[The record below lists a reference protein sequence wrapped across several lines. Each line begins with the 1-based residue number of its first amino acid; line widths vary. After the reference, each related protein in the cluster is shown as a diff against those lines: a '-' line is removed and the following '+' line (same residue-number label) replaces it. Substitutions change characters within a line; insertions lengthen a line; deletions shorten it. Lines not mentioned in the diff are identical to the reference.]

1 MHTVELYA
9 HVRRYVMV
17 EGHSRRAAAR
27 EYGISREMVA
37 KMVAHAV
44 PPRYQRSKPPFKPK
58 LDPFLGFIDE
68 VLRTDQDVSRKQR
81 HTARRI
87 FERLQKE
94 HGYTGGYT
102 QVKDY
107 VRTTKRHHQEM
118 FIPLIHPPGH
128 AQVDFGEAWVR
139 LAGQDL
145 KAHFFAMIMP
155 HSDAPFVIAFPAET
169 TESFLAGHVAAFAF
183 FGGVPQSIL
192 YDNTKLAV
200 AKIIREDHLLKER
213 IRTVKFTELVSHF
226 LFQDRFGRPGRG
238 NDKGNVEGLVKY
250 IQRTF
255 LTPIPDAADW
265 AELNLRLEE
274 RCRQRQ
280 EERTRGEDGTIGE
293 RLLRDI
299 AVLQPLPAAIF
310 DACSHQPGT
319 VTSQSLVRFK
329 TNDYSVPTAYGHQKI
344 LIKAY
349 VETVEICLGAEV
361 IARHERSYGREE
373 LIFNPLHYLSLLEMK
388 VGALDQAAPLAGW
401 DLPEGFL
408 TIRRLLEARQG
419 KQGRREYVSI
429 LCLHNNFSPEQ
440 VHRGVLDALRLGAIA
455 YDAVK
460 HLIMAAIEQ
469 RPLRLDLAHY
479 PHLPAT
485 EVRLTQPEDYNA
497 LLCTT
502 AAP

>member
-9 HVRRYVMV
+9 QVRRHVMV
-17 EGHSRRAAAR
+17 EGHSRRHAAR
-27 EYGISREMVA
+27 HFGISREMVA
-37 KMVAHAV
+37 KMVAHAA
-44 PPRYQRSKPPFKPK
+44 PPGYQRSCPAAKPK

-68 VLRTDQDVSRKQR
+68 ILKSDQEASRKQR
-81 HTARRI
+81 HTAKRI
-87 FERLQKE
+87 YERIRQE
-94 HGYTGGYT
+94 YGYTGGYT

-107 VRTTKRHHQEM
+107 VRTARRKHQEM
-118 FIPLIHPPGH
+118 FIPLIHPAGH

-139 LAGQDL
+139 IAGQDV
-145 KAHFFAMIMP
+145 KAHFFAMILP

-200 AKIIREDHLLKER
+200 AKIIREDNQLKER
-213 IRTVKFTELVSHF
+213 VRTAKFTELVSHF

-250 IQRTF
+250 TQRTF
-255 LTPIPDAADW
+255 LTPIPEAADW
-265 AELNLRLEE
+265 AELNGRLEE

-280 EERTRGEDGTIGE
+280 AERTRGEEATIGE
-293 RLLRDI
+293 RLLDDQ
-299 AVLQPLPAAIF
+299 AAFLPLPIAIF
-310 DACSHQPGT
+310 DACTHQPGT
-319 VTSQSLVRFK
+319 VTSQALVRFK
-329 TNDYSVPTAYGHQKI
+329 TNDYSVPVAYGFQKV
-344 LIKAY
+344 LIRAY
-349 VETVEICLGAEV
+349 VETVEICVGGDV
-361 IARHERSYGREE
+361 IARHDRSYGREE
-373 LIFNPLHYLSLLEMK
+373 LVFNPLHYLPLLEMK

-401 DLPEGFL
+401 ELPEGFL
-408 TIRRLLEARQG
+408 TMRRLLEARQG

-429 LCLHNNFSPEQ
+429 LRLHEHYSPEQ

-469 RPLRLDLAHY
+469 RPLRLDLARY

-485 EVRLTQPEDYNA
+485 EVHLTQPEDYNA
-497 LLCTT
+497 LLC
-502 AAP
+502 AADAP